1 MHWGNLLLFDWTG
14 LGEFAGNALH
24 ALATLIPHILFMIWK
39 CLAWIVDCIE
49 KVFRSLA
56 GLGTNGDMVGY
67 IIQDARVRTI
77 FNNLVGLS
85 TALIVFFTI
94 VKIIQ
99 DHYKEKD
106 GGNPYK
112 IIIRTFK
119 GLLMF
124 FFVNAAV
131 VVGLY
136 ASGVMFRAL
145 DAATGN
151 GSVSIAGLTFQAM
164 AAEANRAYRGAD
176 GEGEGLYAERMLNR
190 MTSDGDAKD
199 GKFFLVEFDDDEKKK
214 GTSTNGKSLA
224 ERYAAASSGYSWGV
238 VSSDGKTVT
247 PLANYFGVSDSS
259 KEIGEE
265 GYSWNDWAH
274 DNVWGLGGITNGEP
288 SHELNDTNP
297 NHVSGSAGW
306 QADILKMVDFRIAPT
321 IDLSFSPVD
330 IDYINYGMIS
340 SGEPVS
346 TPIEIWWRGTL
357 IQRIPINWFFREYQ
371 YLGSELDTSKT
382 QAAQKFG
389 FSSKFQVTM
398 QSGSVGASFDINT
411 FDASKFEQLFLT
423 VVGNNLYCDLGINI
437 LEQLGPLPT
446 EVKIY
451 MKPFVFTR
459 FLAPIFAKMFETVYE
474 KSLGKM
480 IPVNVDEETGKKTPV
495 ATALAVD
502 GKTLDG
508 ERAEDAWSTI
518 NTQARTVDVKF
529 KRYRVDLG
537 NFKDLYDDLVGDMN
551 RIKQDLIG
559 GYDDALVAAR
569 EHIEQAQYLADLAQ
583 KQQVWVEY
591 KSKIDDYNEQ
601 AASLLTKLGNL
612 LKVYDV
618 VYPNRNATE
627 TVQNYLNKVGY
638 EKTYDALETEIK
650 NTYVELVKLY
660 NAYVVGQEPVGSFA
674 DPRIVPGIYQ
684 PIIEF
689 YTDDVTAQSAS
700 PLEIKDIMLHNGTF
714 FATKVNMLIDETKQL
729 PYDGTEPIPAAYRL
743 VDWAKYGSRYPDSLN
758 GNLKNVA
765 DIYTYANQSAV
776 LANKS
781 LADLQIIN
789 MTVETP
795 ENPAD
800 AVRWDKDGGI
810 LYFINQNTTND
821 FYLHSQ
827 SGNVGYTME
836 SNSYWGADGIH
847 WNDDKNA
854 VFYYYE
860 GTTYIP
866 GGHTYNRNPSTASVP
881 VSTATV
887 VRPSSANTNSSFA
900 AGQTQAMSY
909 VDQLTTENPVSDEV
923 NEFTKNIITLRK
935 INPLDSNDRSNDVN
949 VLRDWVKSSGTLS
962 FNTGAKL
969 KMLYDLDNSAN
980 PNQRNLNIASRIDDL
995 MASGNWNTRRYL
1007 CLTKNGENSV
1017 VTENQQGYQVT
1028 NGSYVGQFRWS
1039 DSTTVDRLYAMNFIN
1054 FPIGFIMIITA
1065 VGVYMQFTFGLIQR
1079 AVNLTVLYMMSPVTI
1094 SFYPF
1099 DDGSK
1104 FNNNFVKP
1112 FYQEAISAF
1121 AIIISLNFFAILI
1134 QPVRDATAAVVG
1146 DGPGGWIMGIFAI
1159 VAFISMLPK
1168 IRDSISSMLGAKAL
1182 EGKGIA
1188 DTFKGMGTALSS
1200 PFRDMAGMAAIA
1212 KKSIDGGKTLAHGID
1227 KVRSLKNR
1235 LYGTSEDRM
1244 NKRMEN
1250 LTERAARGGLVG
1262 AMARAEKDR
1271 LENRKK
1277 KKESQLKA
1285 LADAHQKKEQAI
1297 ADAQKEFDDVMRNPN
1312 ATEDQKKEA
1321 RKKLDK
1327 AKKADGTEGLSLAQK
1342 KIFYKQEAAAKSK
1355 AKELVKRADFRDEN
1369 GKVNKDK
1376 YNAALTAAT
1385 SGLLQDETFN
1395 RQTNGVHVAKKVK
1408 RQANLANSGFA
1419 AAMKGIGV
1427 NIATSGV
1434 GELFRAH
1441 FGVNGTLAE
1450 NKDSLLGA
1458 WARARNAEKNAEEIK
1473 AAGNKYRDEQI
1484 KKWADPLQQVVD
1496 ACVEAQKPLEEAQ
1509 RAEDRAV
1516 ASLAGKDKLKDK
1528 KVEEKYHA
1536 KRIADIIAEGKAKDE
1551 KEAEDIY
1558 KKEEEDA
1565 ISAAAINSEDYKNSL
1580 TDDALRNNII
1590 QRRKTLSNKENY
1602 TELLTAKYAQE
1613 LQDEAREKGQPLT
1626 KTQAMKLA
1634 SEKAEAEVAKI
1645 VENKGKIDENR
1656 IHAISS
1662 DEEMVDVLTE
1672 AFMKEDNLSVV
1683 DARRQALDAIGQQR
1697 VKARKDLLSGKGLQG
1712 KVYDVWRDELKKQL
1726 PNESDENI
1734 EMMLDEK
1741 WNNFTLMGDGNFAAE
1756 FKRLGNQLG
1765 FATDIDNNQVR
1776 QDICEAILH
1785 DFGFGK
1791 ELKSMGGVEAVAD
1804 AIIDN
1809 DGSLIKKKYE
1819 KEFKEQTKQQYI
1831 EQNSEILKAQYIQ
1844 EQYEKAGGDEQLTK
1858 DITDGHI
1865 GLSAE
1870 FKLNEDDLNK
1880 AKAEFAKL
1888 CKMGEAELNQNIHA
1902 ITQDRDSKLD
1912 SVKDIAKA
1920 LGKEDDADL
1929 IKYLKT
1935 CMSHIDNNTKLDEIA
1950 KQICGDNKD
1959 LNNDEV
1965 LNSLKANLN
1974 TINEIAQK
1982 NTELQIRDDAKTV
1995 IDKRKDAQGKVANK
2009 IGNFV
2014 NEADKAAVMERYS
2027 EVYDVDINSTNVNSF
2042 GYKKRQILE
2051 KFSGDESNPECIA
2064 QINRLKES
2072 MENSFT
2078 QYMKQFVQRNEA
2090 ELRQQ
2095 KFAKAHRD
2103 EMDSIFKRPIITSL
2117 QENRERYLDE
2127 VPPDALRLMVSDSH
2141 RQELIRKGNYAGA
2154 GEEFIALINAF
2165 RKHDVAAVRESKFDQ
2180 STIDAVQ
2187 KWVENG
2193 NDYYINS
2200 IKAISQFDMEHM
2212 GSMLTSMTG
2221 SSIANAQT
2229 VLAHLT
2235 SMVENKLATQ
2245 KMDTMISS
2253 LGSQESNARAR
2264 VDEMINSM
2272 QGTFGGEQWK
2282 ELAGSIR
2289 NLNGK
2294 ICANTTEMAEAL
2306 QETLRALNSSNDN
2319 IHNEIVEKNRAAL
2332 AKWKADHAH
2341 DANFNAMVGDIDRL
2355 ESSFGQAITAN
2366 DCSDRVNA
2374 TFAAKMKLLAGQRE
2388 NEKKIK
2394 ELMSTGKGS

>member
-1 MHWGNLLLFDWTG
+1 MYWGNLLLFDWTG

-537 NFKDLYDDLVGDMN
+537 NFKDLYNDLVGDMN

-601 AASLLTKLGNL
+601 AAGLLTKLGNL

-618 VYPNRNATE
+618 VYPNRNAAE
-627 TVQNYLNKVGY
+627 TVQNYLNRVGY

-1007 CLTKNGENSV
+1007 CLTKNGDNSV
-1017 VTENQQGYQVT
+1017 VTENQQGYQVA

-1250 LTERAARGGLVG
+1250 LNERAARGGLVG
-1262 AMARAEKDR
+1262 AMARAERDR

-1312 ATEDQKKEA
+1312 ATEAQKREA
-1321 RKKLDK
+1321 REKLNK
-1327 AKKADGTEGLSLAQK
+1327 AKNADGTAGLSLAQK

-1355 AKELVKRADFRDEN
+1355 AKELVKRADFKDEN

-1551 KEAEDIY
+1551 KEAE
-1558 KKEEEDA
+1558 KKYQEELKEKCKTGW
-1565 ISAAAINSEDYKNSL
+1565 EDYITDQGFKNYVMKQGK
-1580 TDDALRNNII
+1580 NI
-1590 QRRKTLSNKENY
+1590 SNRESY
-1602 TELLTAKYAQE
+1602 VELLTTKYTQE
-1613 LQDEAREKGQPLT
+1613 IQ
-1626 KTQAMKLA
+1626 
-1634 SEKAEAEVAKI
+1634 AEAE
-1645 VENKGKIDENR
+1645 NKGETI
-1656 IHAISS
+1656 
-1662 DEEMVDVLTE
+1662 TE
-1672 AFMKEDNLSVV
+1672 ADAIEKARIKAETEVMNGEVDFDSILNYSLGDKTLGSLNEQQCLDTLIAQIMALSPSLSKVE
-1683 DARRQALDAIGQQR
+1683 ARKNALDAIGKAKMQ
-1697 VKARKDLLSGKGLQG
+1697 ARKDAFNDPSNSEIMAQ
-1712 KVYDVWRDELKKQL
+1712 VYDAWREDIKSRY
-1726 PNESDENI
+1726 PAASESDI
-1734 EMMLDEK
+1734 QGMLDDK
-1741 WNNFTLMGDGNFAAE
+1741 WESFMSTRDADFAAE
-1756 FKRLGNQLG
+1756 FNRLGLKKKMPP
-1765 FATDIDNNQVR
+1765 IDMNKIYNS
-1776 QDICEAILH
+1776 
-1785 DFGFGK
+1785 K
-1791 ELKSMGGVEAVAD
+1791 ELFESAYYYERLSDAANTIIGDEKSP
-1804 AIIDN
+1804 
-1809 DGSLIKKKYE
+1809 IKQKYE
-1819 KEFKEQTKQQYI
+1819 KDFEEYSIQKQV
-1831 EQNSEILKAQYIQ
+1831 EKNRAQYIQ

-1950 KQICGDNKD
+1950 KQICNDNKD
-1959 LNNDEV
+1959 LDNDEV

-1974 TINEIAQK
+1974 TINEIAKK

-1995 IDKRKDAQGKVANK
+1995 IDKRKEAQGKVANK

-2051 KFSGDESNPECIA
+2051 QFSGDESNPECIA

-2212 GSMLTSMTG
+2212 GSMLTEMKG

-2245 KMDTMISS
+2245 KMDTMIQS

-2341 DANFNAMVGDIDRL
+2341 DANFNSMVGDIDRL